1 MQEVTKQ
8 ATEREQCTKHQG
20 MSQTETLGKLQYKC
34 FTVTGSMGAG
44 MGNVGEIARVLNE
57 DIFEG
62 FYKLCSE
69 VKEN

>member
-1 MQEVTKQ
+1 
-8 ATEREQCTKHQG
+8 
-20 MSQTETLGKLQYKC
+20 MSQPETLGKWQYKC
-34 FTVTGSMGAG
+34 FTVTGSMRAG
-44 MGNVGEIARVLNE
+44 MGNVGEIARMLNK